1 MINAILK
8 GIFKLII
15 SLVSLLLT
23 PIDSLINSAFP
34 SIADGIGYI
43 NSFLDYIG
51 GIIPYVLS
59 WFHLPTAFVTL
70 VVGYI
75 TFKLTLPL
83 AIHTIKLAIKWYDK
97 LKP

>member
-1 MINAILK
+1 MIKAILK

-15 SLVSLLLT
+15 ALVNLILL

-34 SIADGIGYI
+34 SIASAISYI
-43 NSFLDYIG
+43 DSFFNHILSF
-51 GIIPYVLS
+51 IPWIMS
-59 WFHLPTAFVTL
+59 WLHLPSIFITF
-70 VVGYI
+70 VVGYF

-83 AIHTIKLAIKWYDK
+83 AVHTIKLALKWYDK